1 MAADGMNDTMC
12 LDRGMFHAMMQTL
25 PPPSVNKLFAV
36 CFQQKVLIS
45 CFSTTNHRYLRS
57 EVMFLIEEL

>member
-25 PPPSVNKLFAV
+25 PPPLR
-36 CFQQKVLIS
+36 QQAFCSLLPTES
-45 CFSTTNHRYLRS
+45 LN
-57 EVMFLIEEL
+57 